1 MPQQTNHNR
10 DNRRQPAATRQ
21 KSQFTAIFLEKQC
34 KIHIKTNFF
43 LVFSKKRLHFFI
55 FSKSCINFAL
65 PKEKQQQNVTF
76 GKKHLCKT
84 ADSLQHRS
92 CIPRSKKTKQQYES
106 RNNT

>member
-10 DNRRQPAATRQ
+10 DNRRPPAATRQ

-34 KIHIKTNFF
+34 KIHGKTNFF

-65 PKEKQQQNVTF
+65 PKGGTE
-76 GKKHLCKT
+76 
-84 ADSLQHRS
+84 
-92 CIPRSKKTKQQYES
+92 TKSHFWQEH
-106 RNNT
+106 

>member
-1 MPQQTNHNR
+1 MPQHTSPNGENR
-10 DNRRQPAATRQ
+10 LRPAATRQ

-34 KIHIKTNFF
+34 KIHTKTNFF

-76 GKKHLCKT
+76 GKKH
-84 ADSLQHRS
+84 
-92 CIPRSKKTKQQYES
+92 
-106 RNNT
+106 